1 MGRWN
6 LERLNEPFRLG
17 GQILVPPGVYRNSG
31 FELANDEED
40 KREFCI
46 SFQILQGSDEIWVT
60 EGGTGKEKVNY
71 DGEKLAAGKFELD
84 LPELEPGDHTFLPP
98 SQGANPQSLA
108 VSVMH
113 TFRLMEP

>member
-1 MGRWN
+1 M
-6 LERLNEPFRLG
+6 
-17 GQILVPPGVYRNSG
+17 
-31 FELANDEED
+31 
-40 KREFCI
+40 
-46 SFQILQGSDEIWVT
+46 
-60 EGGTGKEKVNY
+60 NY

>member
-1 MGRWN
+1 MNQTAVAPAEENRGRRPSLRRPYPARLSPIALLGSDYRTTPSSASCGQQVGRWN

-46 SFQILQGSDEIWVT
+46 FVPD
-60 EGGTGKEKVNY
+60 
-71 DGEKLAAGKFELD
+71 LAR
-84 LPELEPGDHTFLPP
+84 
-98 SQGANPQSLA
+98 Q
-108 VSVMH
+108 
-113 TFRLMEP
+113 R